1 MTQCYLTHLSQ
12 CCVSP
17 QFQSELQFPV
27 WDFSVWDGILSQLG
41 LNMPRQYVPPPN
53 GTIAAAVRTAAA
65 KNFPKIPAPLGG
77 DVGQRQ
83 YTRRTEDT
91 A

>member
-1 MTQCYLTHLSQ
+1 MQKEYISKQSKDDFTHAPGVFL
-12 CCVSP
+12 
-17 QFQSELQFPV
+17 
-27 WDFSVWDGILSQLG
+27 QLG
-41 LNMPRQYVPPPN
+41 LNMPLQYVPPPN